1 MKPGDLV
8 VYSLKGTE
16 TQPAPDSIQLMVTHP
31 DDTNAKFSGR
41 FSVRDV
47 GIVLEPP
54 CEDLFYGVWV
64 KILCSGVIG
73 WVVLSEVSEVSEVT

>member
-8 VYSLKGTE
+8 VYTPKGTL
-16 TQPAPDSIQLMVTHP
+16 PKPIPDGIQLMVTHP

-41 FSVRDV
+41 FSDRDV

-54 CEDLFYGVWV
+54 CEDLFYGIWV
-64 KILCSGVIG
+64 KILCSSGIG
-73 WVVLSEVSEVSEVT
+73 WVVLSEVSVISV